1 MPDTG
6 HAPASHFETHFE
18 SLERQAHAA
27 KLGMWVFLGSELL
40 LFAGLFALFVTY
52 RIQFPD
58 AFREGVR
65 ANTKV
70 LGSVNTGVLL
80 VSSTLVALGLH
91 ALRAGRRTRAVA
103 LVAATV
109 ALGGV
114 FLVIKVTEYASHFH
128 RGIFPGG
135 AGPFFVSHGHQ
146 PGLAMFW
153 TLYFVMTGLH
163 AIHVVVGMVL
173 LATVALGI
181 MAGKVAPPST
191 HRLEIGAIYWHLVDM
206 VWLFLW
212 PLLYL
217 A

>member
-1 MPDTG
+1 MPDTA
-6 HAPASHFETHFE
+6 HDPASRFQTQFET
-18 SLERQAHAA
+18 LERQAHAA

-52 RIQFPD
+52 RLQFPD
-58 AFREGVR
+58 GFREGVND
-65 ANTKV
+65 NTKV
-70 LGSVNTGVLL
+70 LGSVNTAVLL

-91 ALRAGRRTRAVA
+91 ELRARRRGRAVT

-109 ALGGV
+109 VLGGV
-114 FLVIKVTEYASHFH
+114 FLAIKVTEYASHFH

-135 AGPFFVSHGHQ
+135 AGPFFAVHGQ
-146 PGLAMFW
+146 PGLAAFW

-163 AIHVVVGMVL
+163 AIHVVVGMAL
-173 LATVALGI
+173 LATVALG
-181 MAGKVAPPST
+181 MMTGKIALPST